1 MKWCAPR
8 SWWSA
13 IWIPISLLLSWPD
26 TCAVWVI
33 REPGRHK
40 GSCILISTV
49 AYLILI
55 RILQLG
61 HCHCFSSTVKSRE
74 TYETE
79 MIPWRRRLIESSPY
93 HWCALIHPIKIF
105 NLLSPILK
113 GWAGKGSCQEALL
126 PLSIRLSFS
135 VVLPLQFCA
144 SVHGRTSLQKCFFL
158 SSPGLILIN
167 HSNPAQAVSIPRVC
181 LCTFAAWLSR
191 GNQITD

>member
-13 IWIPISLLLSWPD
+13 IWISISPPLSWPD

-126 PLSIRLSFS
+126 PLYLSVSLFFFCRSASIVQCQCSWW
-135 VVLPLQFCA
+135 
-144 SVHGRTSLQKCFFL
+144 
-158 SSPGLILIN
+158 
-167 HSNPAQAVSIPRVC
+167 NPTLKIRMLFPVISGSD
-181 LCTFAAWLSR
+181 L
-191 GNQITD
+191 N